1 MNRIL
6 SCPAILAK
14 KAGLWL
20 VASRPQFFTATIIP
34 IALGAAIAWNHSGT
48 FDWGL
53 FWLTL
58 IGGIFIH
65 AGLDYSNDYYDY
77 KTGNDVVNKTPTPFS
92 GGSRFLREGI
102 LKPRQVLLAS
112 LVCFAAGS
120 AIGLYINY
128 LLKTNIILIIGI
140 TGVFLAF
147 FYTGGPVKI
156 GYTRAAETAT
166 GLGFGPLMVIGSYYV
181 QARSISWEALWASVP
196 IGILIA
202 LVQYINQFPDYEAD
216 KKTGKNN
223 TVVTVGKAKAV
234 RYYYIF
240 LVMTYCLVILGVILK
255 VFPALALIT
264 LLTIPL
270 ALKAI
275 RTAIEHFNSIEK
287 LLPANA
293 LTIIIHLLFGI
304 SFTIAYLLDR
314 FLITAG
320 R

>member
-1 MNRIL
+1 MKKIL
-6 SCPAILAK
+6 
-14 KAGLWL
+14 LWI
-20 VASRPQFFTATIIP
+20 VAARPQFFTATIIP
-34 IALGAAIAWNHSGT
+34 IALGAAIAWNRTGVLNWS
-48 FDWGL
+48 L

-102 LKPRQVLLAS
+102 LKPKQVLLAS
-112 LVCFAAGS
+112 LICFAAGS

-128 LLKTNIILIIGI
+128 LLKTNVILIIGI
-140 TGVFLAF
+140 IGVFLAF
-147 FYTGGPVKI
+147 FYTGGPIKI
-156 GYTRAAETAT
+156 GYTRCAEAAT

-181 QARSISWEALWASVP
+181 QARSISWQVLLASVP

-216 KKTGKNN
+216 KKAHKNN
-223 TVVTVGKAKAV
+223 TVVTLGKEKAV

-240 LVMTYCLVILGVILK
+240 LILTYCLVILGVILN
-255 VFPALALIT
+255 VFPKLALIT
-264 LLTIPL
+264 LLTAPL
-270 ALKAI
+270 AVKAI
-275 RTAIEHFNSIEK
+275 RTTMAHFNSIEE

-293 LTIIIHLLFGI
+293 LTITIHLLFGAL
-304 SFTIAYLLDR
+304 FNIAYLLDR
-314 FLITAG
+314 LMTGG